1 MAIHGPIEIGHLR
14 PLPSQRVQLVV
25 IHTWARPTKP
35 HFWPAFWAF
44 KVEKSD
50 PFLSKFHNVLSRF
63 SVVLGVSRGPVIK
76 HMRCIVTHMCTCSW
90 DLAPSKRLLIRVK
103 VMIFNTFTPYYSFGE
118 ESYLGASCDCTKV
131 SCDIKPSIVWYRH
144 RKRPW
149 LAIIDKGLGSLV
161 FFLMV
166 LQCDKKL
173 SLRLVSVASLT
184 FQVQSTL
191 RHSIGWK
198 NVLRRI
204 GKVWNKMNVLSHH
217 HQTLPIVPYN
227 RRATPAS
234 WGPIQVFTGTHFL
247 CVIDLW
253 YLQSGRR
260 NRFFP
265 HYCQPPSK
273 AWVWLRVKKAGG
285 GKMGVFWSECFV
297 LFKDL

>member
-1 MAIHGPIEIGHLR
+1 MRRRPAALQHGATLHPKEMVPVTFPLIQAQIIISLLDQRAKPLEAVHCNEILHVIVFFCFAVISFCALSFNHQPAQQIPNRIEGVDNYLTSSTGG
-14 PLPSQRVQLVV
+14 LAGVQGRL
-25 IHTWARPTKP
+25 
-35 HFWPAFWAF
+35 
-44 KVEKSD
+44 EK
-50 PFLSKFHNVLSRF
+50 K
-63 SVVLGVSRGPVIK
+63 IK
-76 HMRCIVTHMCTCSW
+76 YC
-90 DLAPSKRLLIRVK
+90 APSALGIK
-103 VMIFNTFTPYYSFGE
+103 VMISNTFTPHYSFGE
-118 ESYLGASCDCTKV
+118 ESYLGTSCDCTKV

-247 CVIDLW
+247 YVIDL
-253 YLQSGRR
+253 
-260 NRFFP
+260 
-265 HYCQPPSK
+265 
-273 AWVWLRVKKAGG
+273 
-285 GKMGVFWSECFV
+285 
-297 LFKDL
+297 